1 MRETIAVCR
10 KELAGFFSSPAAY
23 LFLGSFLLVTLF
35 VFFWVETF
43 FARNLADVRPLFEW
57 MPLLLVFLSAALTMR
72 AWSEEHRAGTLELLE
87 SAPVGTLSLVLGKF
101 MAGVAMIALAL
112 LLTLPLP
119 VTVSLLGPL
128 DWGPVIGGYLASL
141 FLACAYLAMGLWIS
155 ARSDNAIVSLILTT
169 LLAGAF
175 YLLGAP
181 TLTALAGQKVGELL
195 QLVST
200 AGRFQSITRGV
211 LDLRDVCYYLSLTG
225 VFLTLNAYAL
235 ARLRWQGNP
244 ERPSHARRR
253 WLTLLVALN
262 FLAANLWLA
271 PLGTARMDMTA
282 DRIYSLSPV
291 TRQYLA
297 QLQEPLLLRGYFSRR
312 THPLLAPL
320 IPQLRDLMKEYGVA
334 GGSRVRVEFIDPQED
349 PELEEEAASRYG
361 VKPVPFQVE
370 GKYQA
375 GVVNSYFHVVV
386 AYGDQYEVLDYR
398 NLIDVKA
405 SSETE
410 LEVVLRNPEYD
421 ITRAIRKVLTAYRG
435 GGNPFETLE
444 RPILLHAYI
453 SPDEKLPERLRE
465 LRKGLDEILAGLKQ
479 KAGDKLRIEVVDP
492 DANGGRVAAELAT
505 RFGLQPLVAGLLD
518 DRRFWFDLILE
529 SGKETVHVPL
539 PSELDQEGLERSLK
553 AALKRFSPGFLKT
566 VAVVTSGRMPYG
578 GRFEQLRQYLEQS
591 YRLHETD
598 LADGRVPPEA
608 DLLLLLAPE
617 KLKERE
623 RFAVDQFLMRGGTV
637 ILASSPFTV
646 DLRTG
651 LTAREVVS
659 GLEGWL
665 EHNGLKVGKKLV
677 MDRHNATLPI
687 PVDRDIG
694 GITVREIH
702 NLPYP
707 FFLDLRGDRLN
718 QANLITSSLGQL
730 TMTWASPVTVD
741 EKKVSGLR
749 RIELLRSSPE
759 SWASDRINL
768 VPDYKAHPD
777 LGFPEGKEQG
787 SQLVGVLLEGR
798 FTSWFRGRPSPLLKA
813 AEKPAQ
819 GGDGKAPPEDDTVA
833 SVIERSP
840 DAARIILFASNDF
853 ASDDALRLATEGLGT
868 YYTKPLELLGNAIDW
883 SLEDRGL
890 LALRSRDR
898 FARLLSPLDRRQQL
912 FWEYLN
918 YALAAAA
925 LFLVWLL
932 QRRGRRLQL
941 ERYRR
946 MLQLEGQPS

>member
-1 MRETIAVCR
+1 MRETLAVCR
-10 KELAGFFSSPAAY
+10 RELAGFFASPAAY

-57 MPLLLVFLSAALTMR
+57 MPLLLVFLCAALTMR

-87 SAPVGTLSLVLGKF
+87 SAPVSTLSLVLGKF
-101 MAGVAMIALAL
+101 LAGLALVSLAL

-175 YLLGAP
+175 YLIGAP
-181 TLTALAGQKVGELL
+181 TFTGLFGQQVGELL
-195 QLVST
+195 QLAST
-200 AGRFQSITRGV
+200 SGRFQSITRGV
-211 LDLRDVCYYLSLTG
+211 LDLRDVYYYLSLTG
-225 VFLTLNAYAL
+225 IFLTLNVFAL
-235 ARLRWQGNP
+235 QRLRWQGNP
-244 ERPSHARRR
+244 GRPAHARRR
-253 WLTLLVALN
+253 WLTALVALN

-271 PLGTARMDMTA
+271 PLGMARVDMTA
-282 DRIYSLSPV
+282 DQRYSLSSV
-291 TRQYLA
+291 THQYLA
-297 QLQEPLLLRGYFSRR
+297 ELQEPLLLRGYFSRR

-334 GGSRVRVEFIDPQED
+334 GGGRVRVEFIDPQED

-398 NLIDVKA
+398 TLIDVKA
-405 SSETE
+405 TSETE

-435 GGNPFETLE
+435 GGNPFETLQ
-444 RPILLHAYI
+444 RPILLHAYL
-453 SPDEKLPERLRE
+453 SPDDKLPQKLQE
-465 LRKGLDEILAGLKQ
+465 LRKGLDEILEGLKQ
-479 KAGDKLRIEVVDP
+479 KAGDKLEIEVVDP
-492 DANGGRVAAELAT
+492 DADGGRVAAELAT

-529 SGKETVHVPL
+529 SGQETVHVPL
-539 PSELDQEGLERSLK
+539 PPELDKEGLKRSLN

-566 VAVVTSGRMPYG
+566 VAVVTTGRMPYG

-591 YRLHETD
+591 YRLRETD
-598 LADGRVPPEA
+598 LSDGRVPAEA

-617 KLKERE
+617 KLNERQ

-637 ILASSPFTV
+637 ILSSSPFTV
-646 DLRTG
+646 DLRSG
-651 LTAREVVS
+651 LNAREVVS

-665 EHNGLKVGKKLV
+665 EHNGLKIEKKLV
-677 MDRHNATLPI
+677 MDRRNATLPI

-707 FFLDLRGDRLN
+707 FFLDLREERLN
-718 QANLITSSLGQL
+718 QANLITSALGQL
-730 TMTWASPVTVD
+730 TVTWASPITID
-741 EKKVSGLR
+741 QEKTSTLK

-759 SWASDRINL
+759 SWATDRLNL
-768 VPDYKAHPD
+768 VPDYQAHPE
-777 LGFPEGKEQG
+777 LGFPVGEKQQ
-787 SQLVGVLLEGR
+787 SQLVGVLLQGR
-798 FTSWFRGRPSPLLKA
+798 FSSQFQGKPSPLRRLA
-813 AEKPAQ
+813 
-819 GGDGKAPPEDDTVA
+819 GKAEGKEEKGQPEDQPVA
-833 SVIERSP
+833 TVIEHSP

-853 ASDDALRLATEGLGT
+853 LSDASLRLATEGLGT

-898 FARLLSPLDRRQQL
+898 FARLLVPLDRREQL

-918 YALAAAA
+918 YGLAAAGV
-925 LFLVWLL
+925 FLVWLL
-932 QRRGRRLQL
+932 RRRRQRMLLQ
-941 ERYRR
+941 RYRQ
-946 MLQLEGQPS
+946 MLALEG